1 MRWGS
6 QQGLRC
12 GEASPNQGLGG
23 TSGQRPNADSQ
34 RQPDKE
40 SSEMWGGEL
49 KQREQCRS
57 TERGGGPQRGDMAV
71 EEGAHDDTVVGGCKS
86 CTAMHRY

>member
-40 SSEMWGGEL
+40 PTTTRNLLTDGGR
-49 KQREQCRS
+49 QIR
-57 TERGGGPQRGDMAV
+57 
-71 EEGAHDDTVVGGCKS
+71 DTPIMSPV
-86 CTAMHRY
+86 RR